1 MHAASSRKPLWR
13 RVAGSPPSL
22 VAAAGFTGQA
32 STPWPERQGWP
43 GPRPMDKA
51 SVDTATP
58 CPGRACWSGS
68 PSPHH
73 VSPWMLG
80 RDAVL
85 GDRHPDTPPLLWGYP
100 PTGPRT
106 PTQEASRSAA
116 EGRGGEAHGSPHPEV
131 PAKTRDASWTPSVGR
146 GPSLPC
152 VCGRSAPAPGSR
164 EPQPQRGLAADRPP
178 GAAPW
183 CPTNYFGRRRQFS
196 HEPGAS
202 R

>member
-1 MHAASSRKPLWR
+1 MHAASSRKPPWR

-43 GPRPMDKA
+43 GPRPTDKA

-68 PSPHH
+68 PSPTCHH
-73 VSPWMLG
+73 GCSAGTPFLG
-80 RDAVL
+80 TAILR
-85 GDRHPDTPPLLWGYP
+85 PPLCCGVIPQRGHALLHKRLHEALQRAGAAR
-100 PTGPRT
+100 PTAART
-106 PTQEASRSAA
+106 PRCPPKHATLHGHRVWAEAPPCPASAA
-116 EGRGGEAHGSPHPEV
+116 GAP
-131 PAKTRDASWTPSVGR
+131 
-146 GPSLPC
+146 
-152 VCGRSAPAPGSR
+152 PAPGSR